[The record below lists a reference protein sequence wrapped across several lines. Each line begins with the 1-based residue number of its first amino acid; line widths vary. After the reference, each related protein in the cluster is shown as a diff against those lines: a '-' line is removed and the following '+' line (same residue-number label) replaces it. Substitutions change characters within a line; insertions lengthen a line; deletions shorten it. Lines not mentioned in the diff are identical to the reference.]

1 MRRAEAT
8 PGRRRIAPGPIV
20 LLLALG
26 LSGQA
31 QGHGVRLP
39 FAQWGGFSPGAVKC
53 QRIITRSV
61 ARCAADAWAAQRIC
75 ERAKLVGQ
83 PCDQTA
89 LNAMFGAIKVQ
100 ALNTVDENC
109 STERQI
115 LELQYLSTIDV
126 DTDISTFCMAWP
138 IAAVSAVYGP
148 LDALGTRTAAQLACS
163 DAAADA
169 AEGAM
174 QFAFRTRRQCM
185 DRIAAESLN
194 TPNRSALL
202 DDAAQR
208 IGKAYDVLAARLAT
222 RCGATPFMALYGR
235 TPDAFVAGLGARA
248 DCIGGQFYIQDAVL
262 CPNAVCGNGIIE
274 PGEDCDDG
282 NTNDGDACPSTCTF
296 S

>member
-1 MRRAEAT
+1 
-8 PGRRRIAPGPIV
+8 V

-26 LSGQA
+26 MSGEA
-31 QGHGVRLP
+31 YGHGVRLP
-39 FAQWGGFSPGAVKC
+39 FAQWGGFNPGAVKC
-53 QRIITRSV
+53 QRIIARSV
-61 ARCAADAWAAQRIC
+61 ARCAAAAWAEQRAC

-83 PCDQTA
+83 LCDPAA
-89 LNAMFGAIKVQ
+89 LNATLEAIRVQ
-100 ALNTVDENC
+100 ALNTIDENC
-109 STERQI
+109 TERQV
-115 LELQYLSTIDV
+115 LDLQYLSSIDV
-126 DTDISTFCMAWP
+126 DTDVASFCLAWRV
-138 IAAVSAVYGP
+138 AAVSAVYGP
-148 LDALGTRTAAQLACS
+148 LDALRAPSAAQLACS

-185 DRIAAESLN
+185 DRIAAESLS

-202 DDAAQR
+202 DDAVQR
-208 IGKAYDVLAARLAT
+208 IGQASAALAARLSA
-222 RCGATPFMALYGR
+222 RCGAAPFTALYGR
-235 TPDAFVAGLGARA
+235 TPSVFIAGLGARA

-282 NTNDGDACPSTCTF
+282 NTNDGDACPSTCTR